1 MQEGLG
7 MSKVA
12 KKVFASVSD
21 ALAVK
26 LEKRAETEG
35 RSLSNLISYLLE
47 REMEDWEAPSQNPK
61 KRSEGDR
68 Q

>member
-1 MQEGLG
+1 MNNQ
-7 MSKVA
+7 VA

-21 ALAVK
+21 QLAEK

-47 REMEDWEAPSQNPK
+47 REMEDWHPPK
-61 KRSEGDR
+61 KDNK
-68 Q
+68 

>member
-1 MQEGLG
+1 
-7 MSKVA
+7 MSEVA

-21 ALAVK
+21 QLAEK
-26 LEKRAETEG
+26 LDKRAEIEG

-47 REMEDWEAPSQNPK
+47 RAMEDWQPEQKPK
-61 KRSEGDR
+61 